1 MIPITTLLWYIW
13 VQMDFYPAP
22 HCPALAFQTRSQA
35 WIFMILYD
43 NSPLFHVKTYVNSQ
57 ICTFEPTWN
66 SVTTLPRILST
77 LRASLTTVAFRT
89 ENIVLC
95 KTYWI
100 TSSVWCRFKQV
111 IYLLLLDIWLPF
123 WRVAHSTAVVGWVV
137 IDLNEIARWPMR
149 FPEKAVT
156 LHADRVGSISRVSV
170 EKWQTI
176 LEYSEI

>member
-57 ICTFEPTWN
+57 ICTFEPTWS
-66 SVTTLPRILST
+66 SVSTLPRILST
-77 LRASLTTVAFRT
+77 LRASLTTVAFQNRKYCSVRDLLN
-89 ENIVLC
+89 NIQ
-95 KTYWI
+95 
-100 TSSVWCRFKQV
+100 VWCRFKQV
-111 IYLLLLDIWLPF
+111 IYLLLQDIWLPF
-123 WRVAHSTAVVGWVV
+123 LEVAQSTAVVGWVV
-137 IDLNEIARWPMR
+137 IDSNEIARWPMR

-156 LHADRVGSISRVSV
+156 SHADRAGSISRVSV